1 MSQNDSDTGD
11 DTAGKLNAK
20 LNQDG
25 KKTHEVIADVKRR
38 ADEGPILLQ
47 YSFRPF
53 FMFAGMWAALAIP
66 LWLATFA
73 GFPIIPDSIDP
84 VIWHQHEMLF
94 GFAAAAITGFILTAI
109 PNWTGR
115 LPVSGWRLGVLVGLW
130 VLGRAAMLLS
140 GFIGPIA
147 TAIFDLAF
155 LTLLS
160 SMIGRELVSGKN
172 WRNLPVLALITLFT
186 AGNFMVHSETTGIAE
201 LATEGIRLSI
211 FVLAVLVALIGGR
224 IVPSFT
230 RNWLKRKG
238 ETSLPAPIDNLDKA
252 ALAAIVLVLIFQ
264 AIWPDNQV
272 TAAIALLAG
281 VLHAVRLARWKALL
295 VLSEPLMW
303 VLHLGYAWIVVGL
316 FLIGLAGFVE
326 NIPESAAFHALT
338 TGGFGTMIVA
348 VMTRA
353 SLGHTGRDL
362 TANTGTT
369 VVFILIAV
377 AALSRVVAP
386 FLDDAQMLG
395 LWISGSAWTAAFV
408 LYSIVYWPVFTQPRV
423 QQRMPNPGYNLE
435 K

>member
-1 MSQNDSDTGD
+1 
-11 DTAGKLNAK
+11 
-20 LNQDG
+20 
-25 KKTHEVIADVKRR
+25 
-38 ADEGPILLQ
+38 
-47 YSFRPF
+47 
-53 FMFAGMWAALAIP
+53 
-66 LWLATFA
+66 
-73 GFPIIPDSIDP
+73 
-84 VIWHQHEMLF
+84 
-94 GFAAAAITGFILTAI
+94 
-109 PNWTGR
+109 
-115 LPVSGWRLGVLVGLW
+115 
-130 VLGRAAMLLS
+130 
-140 GFIGPIA
+140 
-147 TAIFDLAF
+147 
-155 LTLLS
+155 
-160 SMIGRELVSGKN
+160 
-172 WRNLPVLALITLFT
+172 
-186 AGNFMVHSETTGIAE
+186 
-201 LATEGIRLSI
+201 
-211 FVLAVLVALIGGR
+211 
-224 IVPSFT
+224 
-230 RNWLKRKG
+230 
-238 ETSLPAPIDNLDKA
+238 
-252 ALAAIVLVLIFQ
+252 
-264 AIWPDNQV
+264 
-272 TAAIALLAG
+272 
-281 VLHAVRLARWKALL
+281 
-295 VLSEPLMW
+295 MW

>member
-1 MSQNDSDTGD
+1 
-11 DTAGKLNAK
+11 
-20 LNQDG
+20 
-25 KKTHEVIADVKRR
+25 
-38 ADEGPILLQ
+38 
-47 YSFRPF
+47 
-53 FMFAGMWAALAIP
+53 
-66 LWLATFA
+66 
-73 GFPIIPDSIDP
+73 
-84 VIWHQHEMLF
+84 
-94 GFAAAAITGFILTAI
+94 
-109 PNWTGR
+109 
-115 LPVSGWRLGVLVGLW
+115 
-130 VLGRAAMLLS
+130 
-140 GFIGPIA
+140 
-147 TAIFDLAF
+147 
-155 LTLLS
+155 
-160 SMIGRELVSGKN
+160 MIGRELVSGKN